1 MDKPFKLTVIYGPDA
16 VSYARSN
23 GVEAT
28 IKELNEGDFDL
39 EGDFCRYEL
48 DTYDDLETLK
58 NALDTLS
65 GWGEYYWE

>member
-1 MDKPFKLTVIYGPDA
+1 MSKPFKLTVIYGADA
-16 VSYARSN
+16 VYYARDN

-28 IKELNEGDFDL
+28 IKTLNEGDL
-39 EGDFCRYEL
+39 EGDFANYEL

-65 GWGEYYWE
+65 GWGEYFWE